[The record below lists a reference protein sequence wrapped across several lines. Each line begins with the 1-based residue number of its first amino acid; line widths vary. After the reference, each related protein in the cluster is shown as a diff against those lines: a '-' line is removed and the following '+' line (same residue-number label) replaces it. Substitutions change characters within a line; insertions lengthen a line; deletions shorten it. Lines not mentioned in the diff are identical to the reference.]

1 MSRMPTYFIS
11 HGGGPWAFMDG
22 EFRKAFAK
30 LENWLRE
37 FPRELPSKPE
47 AILMI
52 SGHWEDEDFAVM
64 ANPNP
69 PMVYDYYGFPEHTYH
84 IRYPAPG
91 SPELAKK
98 IQDLITKA
106 GLKAHLDYER
116 GFDHGTFVPLA
127 VAFPNADLPIVQL
140 SIRSD
145 YNPEVHL
152 QLGRAISSL
161 RDEGILIMGSGL
173 SYHNLRRFDIRAA
186 EPSKEFDSW
195 LQKTL
200 INSESGER
208 WQRLI
213 EWEKAPS
220 ARVAHPREDHLL
232 PLMVAVGAAETE
244 KGELVYH
251 EDDFMG
257 GIVVSSFRFG
267 GDAL

>member
-1 MSRMPTYFIS
+1 
-11 HGGGPWAFMDG
+11 MDG

-30 LENWLRE
+30 LEKSLQE
-37 FPRELPSKPE
+37 LPRELSTKPK

-52 SGHWEDEDFAVM
+52 SGHWEDESFAVM
-64 ANPNP
+64 ANSNP

-84 IRYPAPG
+84 IKYSAPG
-91 SPELAKK
+91 SPELAEKVRE
-98 IQDLITKA
+98 LIAKA
-106 GLKAHLDYER
+106 GFKVHLDYER

-127 VAFPNADLPIVQL
+127 IAYPKADLPIVQL

-145 YNPEVHL
+145 YDPEVHL
-152 QLGRAISSL
+152 KLGRAISSL
-161 RDEGILIMGSGL
+161 RNEGVLIMGSGL
-173 SYHNLRRFDIRAA
+173 SYHNLRRFDASAA
-186 EPSKEFDSW
+186 GPSREFDSW
-195 LQKTL
+195 LQETL
-200 INSESGER
+200 IDSEPEER

-220 ARVAHPREDHLL
+220 ARLAHPREDHLL

-267 GDAL
+267 DSSE